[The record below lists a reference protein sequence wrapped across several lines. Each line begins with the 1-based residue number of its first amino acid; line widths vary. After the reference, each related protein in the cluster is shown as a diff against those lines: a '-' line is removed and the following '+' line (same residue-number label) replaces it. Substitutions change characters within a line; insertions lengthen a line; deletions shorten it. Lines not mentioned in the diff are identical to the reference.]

1 MVEFEQHEGDTE
13 EPLEVD
19 LATVR
24 QKDLRRLPEA
34 LALHVLD
41 DNFPECTIWR
51 EGSGLVIQIE
61 EHIYS
66 KYWRHKFHG
75 RVFAD
80 AMVRAIL
87 RLGSEGHPLRDPEID
102 SDEDVHI
109 FVRWQLTLSADL
121 GSEAIIQAIDASFDL
136 VWRRANSILE
146 NSDSVLILGK
156 DSGSALER
164 LKKIASILEQK
175 GYHTYIIR
183 EQPDRMG
190 ESLIQKVLKY
200 ALSSKFIV
208 VENSEAS
215 GHLYELPHVAKLA
228 ECITVILQEESTGAT
243 WMFEDTYFKHH
254 NLKRFSYKTDTLET
268 VLTEAI
274 WWAEKFFK
282 DFGDFQTANL
292 PWLQK
297 GTEQQ

>member
-1 MVEFEQHEGDTE
+1 MVEFEQYEGDTE

-19 LATVR
+19 LATLR
-24 QKDLRRLPEA
+24 HKDLSQLPED

-41 DNFPECTIWR
+41 DNFPQCTIWR

-66 KYWRHKFHG
+66 KYWWHKFHG

-87 RLGSEGHPLRDPEID
+87 RLGGEGHPLRDPEIE
-102 SDEDVHI
+102 SDEDIHI
-109 FVRWQLTLSADL
+109 FVRWQLTLPVAL

-156 DSGSALER
+156 DSGAALER
-164 LKKIASILEQK
+164 LKKIASVLEQK
-175 GYHTYIIR
+175 GYYTYIIR
-183 EQPDRMG
+183 EQPDRLG
-190 ESLIQKVLKY
+190 ESLIQKVLRY
-200 ALSSKFIV
+200 ALSSRFIV
-208 VENSEAS
+208 IENSEAS

-228 ECITVILQEESTGAT
+228 ECVTVILQEEGTGAT
-243 WMFEDTYFKHH
+243 WMFEDAYFKHR
-254 NLKRFSYKTDTLET
+254 NLKRFSYRTDSRNCAYGSDGVGREIL
-268 VLTEAI
+268 
-274 WWAEKFFK
+274 
-282 DFGDFQTANL
+282 
-292 PWLQK
+292 
-297 GTEQQ
+297 